1 MITFTIK
8 YNETENKAE
17 LKETGSMLDLK
28 NLIIKNLKLDSQYI
42 DLDFKIERP
51 IRGLGKMNLEK
62 GILPRTMDNFPFNRY
77 NLEGKDIICVPIL
90 VKDYQPQVQA
100 KNGNPQSIYTPPPM
114 KNNGPKEYKNIATYN
129 LDSTDDFP
137 AL

>member
-8 YNETENKAE
+8 NNETENKADM
-17 LKETGSMLDLK
+17 KDTDSMLDLK
-28 NLIIKNLKLDSQYI
+28 NLIIENLKLDTQY
-42 DLDFKIERP
+42 IERP

-77 NLEGKDIICVPIL
+77 NLEGKDIICEPIP
-90 VKDYQPQVQA
+90 VKDYLAQVQA
-100 KNGNPQSIYTPPPM
+100 KNGNPQSIYTPPAM
-114 KNNGPKEYKNIATYN
+114 KNNSGPKEYKNIATYN